1 MRKSI
6 ILTALSL
13 LLSVGANAEALL
25 TIDDCITLAKENNRQ
40 LAASRFQQEATDF
53 NAKSMKANFFPTI
66 SLTGTALY
74 SSADGSYS
82 SGSGMLPVVGADGTP
97 VGQFAYFPG
106 IDLNYKVGALF
117 NGGVK
122 LEQPIYMGGKILTGY
137 RMAKLGSSMAQQN
150 VRRTESEVILA
161 TSQAYAGV
169 VKATELRKVALSY
182 NSLLTELMRSVE
194 KAKLHG
200 VKSQNDVLKVQV
212 KLNESEL
219 NLRKADNAVRLAK
232 MNLCHYIG
240 RPLTDSIDVTSTLPF
255 NADQA
260 SANAGIYERPEY
272 HLMEQQTEMANQKIK
287 LARSE
292 YLPQVGLVGMYNYT
306 NGGELNGTKVIDG
319 GNYLVGVQVSIPVYD
334 FGYRTNKIKAAK
346 AQYNQAQQEQ
356 EDTNELLTLQLT
368 QAINNLDESQLE
380 LKLAESSVSSAE
392 ENLRMSNLQYD
403 HGVETISDLL
413 EAQTLYQ
420 QALQTKVEAYVNCYL
435 RWLEYRK
442 SAGLLN

>member
-1 MRKSI
+1 
-6 ILTALSL
+6 
-13 LLSVGANAEALL
+13 
-25 TIDDCITLAKENNRQ
+25 
-40 LAASRFQQEATDF
+40 
-53 NAKSMKANFFPTI
+53 
-66 SLTGTALY
+66 
-74 SSADGSYS
+74 
-82 SGSGMLPVVGADGTP
+82 
-97 VGQFAYFPG
+97 
-106 IDLNYKVGALF
+106 
-117 NGGVK
+117 
-122 LEQPIYMGGKILTGY
+122 
-137 RMAKLGSSMAQQN
+137 
-150 VRRTESEVILA
+150 
-161 TSQAYAGV
+161 
-169 VKATELRKVALSY
+169 
-182 NSLLTELMRSVE
+182 MRSVE